1 MPNDKWNDEEIE
13 NLLRDFPKIQDRRP
27 KAEVYKK
34 LSHKEQAPK
43 QPKRWLPLLVAI
55 VAFLSISVLVA
66 SLLQQNGTDS
76 SSESENSEAESTMA
90 TDEAPKEQAEK
101 AEQADGS
108 TKESEGAASLATE
121 GPEVKRSAVYESELE
136 GAHVLRIGL
145 AYHGYVVPTSFVI
158 PKQLAD
164 MEEPNALD
172 LYETFAGQIDE
183 SGLGFDEYHPY
194 EGELQQNGSTISHFL
209 PDGHSYDQGSAS
221 TLLYLYS
228 LEETFMDQQE
238 IRVLNEDGEAAQLSH
253 VGTVEP
259 LVPGE
264 QGQSFYLL
272 ASSTSEWHLAPAY
285 GMSPENVEDALM
297 ALQQSPND
305 DYRSPVPEGVSYRVE
320 VDEMNATLIFEE
332 PLDLEALDG
341 MEAMQMIE
349 SMALTAQSYGS
360 SLTVSNTAQTEW
372 AGFDFSKE
380 LELPVSPNRIDWP
393 EK

>member
-1 MPNDKWNDEEIE
+1 MPNDNWSDEEIE
-13 NLLRDFPKIQDRRP
+13 NLLRDFPKIHDRRP

-34 LSHKEQAPK
+34 LSHKEQT
-43 QPKRWLPLLVAI
+43 QRSPKRWLPLLVAI

-76 SSESENSEAESTMA
+76 SSGETESSDAESTMA
-90 TDEAPKEQAEK
+90 TDETQT
-101 AEQADGS
+101 EQADGNIE
-108 TKESEGAASLATE
+108 ESDRAASLATE
-121 GPEVKRSAVYESELE
+121 DPQVQRSAVYESDLE
-136 GAHVLRIGL
+136 DAYMLRIGL
-145 AYHGYVVPTSFVI
+145 AYHGYVVPVSFVI
-158 PKQLAD
+158 PTQLAD
-164 MEEPNALD
+164 MAEPTALE
-172 LYETFAGQIDE
+172 LYETFSGQIDE
-183 SGLGFDEYHPY
+183 SELGFDDYHPY

-209 PDGHSYDQGSAS
+209 PDSHTYDQGSAS
-221 TLLYLYS
+221 TLLYLSS

-253 VGTVEP
+253 MGTVEP

-272 ASSTSEWHLAPAY
+272 ESSAGEAYLAPAY
-285 GMSPENVEDALM
+285 GMSPGNVKDALL

-320 VDEMNATLIFEE
+320 VDGANADLIFEE
-332 PLDLEALDG
+332 QLDLETLDKAA
-341 MEAMQMIE
+341 AMQMIE
-349 SMALTAQSYGS
+349 SMALTAKSYGS
-360 SLTVSNTAQTEW
+360 SLMISNTIQSEW

>member
-1 MPNDKWNDEEIE
+1 MPNDKWNDEKIE

-34 LSHKEQAPK
+34 LSQKEQAPK

-76 SSESENSEAESTMA
+76 SSESESSEAESTMA
-90 TDEAPKEQAEK
+90 TDEAPTEQTK
-101 AEQADGS
+101 PADGS
-108 TKESEGAASLATE
+108 TKESEGAASLATD

-158 PKQLAD
+158 PEQLAD
-164 MEEPNALD
+164 TAEPNALE

-221 TLLYLYS
+221 TLLYLNS
-228 LEETFMDQQE
+228 LEQTFMGQQE
-238 IRVLNEDGEAAQLSH
+238 IRVLNEDEEAAQLSH

-272 ASSTSEWHLAPAY
+272 ASSTGDWHLAPAY
-285 GMSPENVEDALM
+285 GMSPDTVEAALM
-297 ALQQSPND
+297 ALQQTPND
-305 DYRSPVPEGVSYRVE
+305 DYQSPVPEEIRYRVE
-320 VDEMNATLIFEE
+320 LNETTADVIFEE
-332 PLDLEALDG
+332 QLDLNALDEV
-341 MEAMQMIE
+341 EAMQMIE

-360 SLTVSNTAQTEW
+360 SLTLSNTTQAEW
-372 AGFDFSKE
+372 AGFDFSGN

-393 EK
+393 VK

>member
-1 MPNDKWNDEEIE
+1 MPNDKWDDEEIE
-13 NLLRDFPKIQDRRP
+13 SLLRDFPKIQDSRP
-27 KAEVYKK
+27 KTEVYKK
-34 LSHKEQAPK
+34 LSQKERTHK

-76 SSESENSEAESTMA
+76 SSESESSGAESTMA
-90 TDEAPKEQAEK
+90 TDEAPTEP

-108 TKESEGAASLATE
+108 TKESEGAASLATDD
-121 GPEVKRSAVYESELE
+121 PDVKRSAVYDSELE

-164 MEEPNALD
+164 KEEPNALE

-194 EGELQQNGSTISHFL
+194 EGELQLNGSTISHFL

-228 LEETFMDQQE
+228 LEETFMGQQE
-238 IRVLNEDGEAAQLSH
+238 IRVLNEEGEAAQLSH
-253 VGTVEP
+253 IGTVEP

-272 ASSTSEWHLAPAY
+272 ASSTGDWHLAPAY
-285 GMSPENVEDALM
+285 GMSPENVGDALM

-305 DYRSPVPEGVSYRVE
+305 DYRSPVPEGISYRVE

-332 PLDLEALDG
+332 PMDLEALDG

-360 SLTVSNTAQTEW
+360 SLTVSNTAQAEW

>member
-34 LSHKEQAPK
+34 LSQKERTPK

-55 VAFLSISVLVA
+55 VAFFSISVLVV

-76 SSESENSEAESTMA
+76 SSSESESSDAESTVTTEEA
-90 TDEAPKEQAEK
+90 QTDQAEG
-101 AEQADGS
+101 ATQQSD
-108 TKESEGAASLATE
+108 GAASLATE
-121 GPEVKRSAVYESELE
+121 DPEVQRSAVYESELE
-136 GAHVLRIGL
+136 DEHILRMGL
-145 AYHGYVVPTSFVI
+145 AYHGYVVPISFVI

-164 MEEPNALD
+164 TPEPTALE

-194 EGELQQNGSTISHFL
+194 EGELQQTGSAISHFL

-221 TLLYLYS
+221 TLLYLSS

-238 IRVLNEDGEAAQLSH
+238 IHVLNEEGEAAQLSH
-253 VGTVEP
+253 IGTVEP
-259 LVPGE
+259 FVPGE

-272 ASSTSEWHLAPAY
+272 AASTGDWHLAPAY

-305 DYRSPVPEGVSYRVE
+305 DYRSPVPEEINYRVE
-320 VDEMNATLIFEE
+320 MDGANATVVFEE

-341 MEAMQMIE
+341 VEAMQMIE

-360 SLTVSNTAQTEW
+360 SLTVSNTVQAEW
-372 AGFDFSKE
+372 ADFDFARE
-380 LELPVSPNRIDWP
+380 LELPVSPNRLDWP
-393 EK
+393 EN

>member
-34 LSHKEQAPK
+34 LSHKEQTPK

-55 VAFLSISVLVA
+55 VAFLSISVLVV

-76 SSESENSEAESTMA
+76 SSSSSESSDAESTMS
-90 TDEAPKEQAEK
+90 TDEAQTEQTEQAER
-101 AEQADGS
+101 ETQ
-108 TKESEGAASLATE
+108 ESDGAASLAAE
-121 GPEVKRSAVYESELE
+121 DPQVQRSAVYESEID
-136 GAHVLRIGL
+136 GAHVFRIGL
-145 AYHGYVVPTSFVI
+145 AYNGYVVPISFVI
-158 PKQLAD
+158 PSQD
-164 MEEPNALD
+164 MEEPAALE
-172 LYETFAGQIDE
+172 LYEAFAGQIDE
-183 SGLGFDEYHPY
+183 TGLGFDEYHPY

-209 PDGHSYDQGSAS
+209 PDGQTYDQGSSS
-221 TLLYLYS
+221 TLLYLNS
-228 LEETFMDQQE
+228 LKETFMDQQE

-272 ASSTSEWHLAPAY
+272 ASSTGDWHLAPAY
-285 GMSPENVEDALM
+285 GMSPGNVKEALLS
-297 ALQQSPND
+297 LQQSPND
-305 DYRSPVPEGVSYRVE
+305 DYRSPVPEEINYRVE
-320 VDEMNATLIFEE
+320 VDGTNADLIFEE
-332 PLDLEALDG
+332 PLDLDALDEA
-341 MEAMQMIE
+341 EAMQMVE

-360 SLTVSNTAQTEW
+360 SLTLSNTEQTEW
-372 AGFDFSKE
+372 AGFDFSGE

-393 EK
+393 KK